1 VLRFVNAL
9 GREVEMRNLLLMTAS
24 VIALG
29 ISGAGIAP
37 AANMSDTSR
46 PNPPAVAGM
55 PRSSLTPA
63 DLANT
68 ISDKLSRNFEPR
80 VSTMGRSMGLSMRK
94 LRRQS
99 INIKARMA

>member
-1 VLRFVNAL
+1 
-9 GREVEMRNLLLMTAS
+9 M
-24 VIALG
+24 
-29 ISGAGIAP
+29 
-37 AANMSDTSR
+37 
-46 PNPPAVAGM
+46 
-55 PRSSLTPA
+55 
-63 DLANT
+63 T